1 MNIKNCKEFF
11 VSCICPSIVF
21 ATIFLLI
28 NLRFGG
34 LCKNV
39 IRQHQKI
46 FLSDFLQ
53 LTFSFTLIFLVTYY
67 YTDRIRLTSEDFEF
81 SLSILY
87 MDFSIL
93 SRILIDF
100 FLYFCL
106 PFCTY
111 YSFSICWFFKI
122 GFLYMLY

>member
-11 VSCICPSIVF
+11 VSCICPPIVF

-28 NLRFGG
+28 NLRYGG
-34 LCKNV
+34 LCKNL
-39 IRQHQKI
+39 IRQHQEI
-46 FLSDFLQ
+46 FLSEFLQ
-53 LTFSFTLIFLVTYY
+53 LIFIYNIFLVAYY
-67 YTDRIRLTSEDFEF
+67 YTDRIRLYSGDFEF

-93 SRILIDF
+93 PRILIAF

-122 GFLYMLY
+122 GFLYM